1 MSASVGE
8 RLKAV
13 RTQKGVKQ
21 IDAAKALNI
30 SHGLLS
36 HYENGVR
43 QPSLEFL
50 CTASRYYGVTADYLL
65 GLSDLNA
72 VLPPAPVQN
81 PETKEG
87 YEKIVDI
94 LTGLYALLTVI
105 DDPELSVRTTD
116 YLGANLYRIFRPLF
130 DIHGVPYDTEFLVN
144 SDTFSL
150 CGASATLSEAATL
163 IRLRAL
169 PEETIQMLHAL
180 SLEKTIPVNLR
191 SLFDSL
197 KKVDAQIFQ
206 CNPEPKYMDGYTPG

>member
-1 MSASVGE
+1 MAASVGE

-13 RTQKGVKQ
+13 RVQKGIKQ
-21 IDAAKALNI
+21 IDAAKALKI

-36 HYENGVR
+36 HYENSIR
-43 QPSLEFL
+43 QPSLDFL
-50 CTASRYYGVTADYLL
+50 CAASQYYGVTTDYLL
-65 GLSDLNA
+65 GLSEVNA
-72 VLPPAPVQN
+72 VLPPRSGQS
-81 PETKEG
+81 PETKAG
-87 YEKIVDI
+87 YETIIDI

-105 DDPELSVRTTD
+105 DDPELSIRTTD

-130 DIHGVPYDTEFLVN
+130 DIHEVPYHTEFLVN

-169 PEETIQMLHAL
+169 PEETIQALHTL
-180 SLEKTIPVNLR
+180 SLEKIIPINLR
-191 SLFDSL
+191 SLFENL

-206 CNPEPKYMDGYTPG
+206 CNPEPKYMDGYMPS